1 MKIKIFQINQQRDKD
16 NIKFMDL
23 NYIREKVGY
32 LTANIYDIVFSG
44 DVNCQSLEEVYTAF
58 NRDIRPE
65 GFSGHSLSV
74 SDVVQIID
82 SEEYEPG
89 FYFCDSI
96 GWQQLWIKEWSL

>member
-1 MKIKIFQINQQRDKD
+1 MKIKIFQINQQRDKN
-16 NIKFMDL
+16 NIKFMNAD
-23 NYIREKVGY
+23 YIRKAVGA
-32 LTANIYDIVFSG
+32 LTADIYDNVFFG
-44 DVNCQSLEEVYTAF
+44 DVDCQSLEEVYATF

-82 SEEYEPG
+82 SKEYEPG

-96 GWQQLWIKEWSL
+96 GWAKLWIKEWSL